1 MVELDHTWLVGRP
14 APQRSTSV
22 RLRRWGGTGGTGGA
36 RSEFVKNRRSGE
48 WSERRRDDNIVDTV
62 CDGEGVDSWSRCSA
76 RRSKASRR
84 MTGVEFTDFGMID
97 GDLPC
102 SELQEDRLIASS
114 GGSCGEQVG

>member
-22 RLRRWGGTGGTGGA
+22 RLRWRGDTGGA
-36 RSEFVKNRRSGE
+36 GGSRSEFVKNRRSGE
-48 WSERRRDDNIVDTV
+48 WSDRRRNDNIVDIV

-84 MTGVEFTDFGMID
+84 MPGVEFTDFGMID

-102 SELQEDRLIASS
+102 QLQEDRLVASG
-114 GGSCGEQVG
+114 GGSCREQVG

>member
-1 MVELDHTWLVGRP
+1 MVELDHSWLVGRP
-14 APQRSTSV
+14 APQRSTSM
-22 RLRRWGGTGGTGGA
+22 RLRRRGEAGGT
-36 RSEFVKNRRSGE
+36 RSEIVKNRRSGE
-48 WSERRRDDNIVDTV
+48 WSERRRNDNIVDTV
-62 CDGEGVDSWSRCSA
+62 CNGEGADSWSRCSA

-102 SELQEDRLIASS
+102 SELQEDRLIASG